1 MDLNE
6 ENFRLLAQYLQQ
18 TLSPDPNVRRPAEQF
33 LESVEGNQNYPI
45 LLLHLIDKEDLNMTI
60 RVAGSITFKNYV
72 KRNWFYDPDE
82 GKVDKIHETDRTA
95 IKTLIVTLMLKS
107 PTATQKQLS
116 DAVSIIGKYDFPNKW
131 PQLIDEMVEKFATGD
146 FNVINGILQTG
157 HSLFKRYRY
166 EFKSQN
172 LWLEIKLVLDK
183 LAKPLTDLMVA
194 TMNLATTHAG
204 NKDALKVI
212 YGSLVLV
219 CKVFYSLNY
228 QDLPEFF
235 EDNMPTWMP
244 SFHTMLT
251 TDVPL
256 LRTGDDEDAGVMEQL
271 RSQICENLC
280 LYAQKYDEE
289 FSPYMPQF
297 VTAVW
302 ELLVNTGIQTK
313 YDTLVSHALT
323 FLGTV
328 ADRNHYRHLFEDPN
342 VLASICEKVI
352 IPNMDFRTSDEE
364 LFEDN
369 PEEYIRRDIEGSDI
383 DTRRRA
389 ACDLVKILSQ
399 KFEGKIF
406 EIFSQYLQVLLQR
419 HGENPQQNW
428 RAKDTAIFLVTS
440 LASRGATQRHGV
452 TQTSELVPLPQ
463 FCQQHIVPE
472 LERTNVNEL
481 PVLKADALKFL
492 ISFRSCLET
501 SSVVGCLPLIVRHL
515 QAQSVVVHSYAA
527 CAIDKILM
535 IRIPGQKTAPV
546 SSAELAPLA
555 SDLFSNLFRALEIA
569 GSTENEYVMKAIMR
583 STSVLQEACLPFMGD
598 IILPRLTQILTMVS
612 KNPSKPHFN
621 HYLFETLSLSIKV
634 VCKTQTSAV
643 ESFEGA
649 LFPIFQGILQQD
661 ILEFIPYVFQLLSLL
676 LEMREGVPAIPEP
689 YMALFPF
696 LLSPVLWDRPGNV
709 TPLIRLICAYIRQ
722 GSAQIVAYSKLNA
735 VLGVFQKMIASKTN
749 DHEGFYLLQTL
760 LQHYPM
766 NELQASLRQ
775 IFVLLFQR
783 LSLSK
788 TTKYIRGLIV
798 FFSFY
803 AGKVGSGSL
812 VQMIDEIQAQMFGM
826 VLDRVFVPELNRVA
840 SEMDKK
846 IVAVGVSTILCEC
859 PGMMTE
865 PYIQFWPRLLES
877 LIQTFET
884 QPDGA
889 GAEGDDDFVEVEDTP
904 GYQVAYS
911 QLNYAQPKTSDPFP
925 EVADGRMFL
934 VQNLAKLSATRPGQI
949 PQLINKL
956 PALHKEVLNKYC
968 SQGGVQIV

>member
-18 TLSPDPNVRRPAEQF
+18 TLNPDPNIRRPAEQF
-33 LESVEGNQNYPI
+33 LEGVEGNQNYPI
-45 LLLHLIDKEDLNMTI
+45 LLLHLIDKEDLDMTI
-60 RVAGSITFKNYV
+60 RVAGSVTFKNYV
-72 KRNWFYDPDE
+72 KRNWYYDPEE
-82 GKVDKIHETDRTA
+82 GKPDKIHETDRTA

-116 DAVSIIGKYDFPNKW
+116 DAVSIIGKYDFPDKW

-166 EFKSQN
+166 EFKSQS
-172 LWLEIKLVLDK
+172 LWVEIKLVLDK
-183 LAKPLTDLMVA
+183 LAKPLTDLLVA

-204 NKDALKVI
+204 NQQALKVI

-235 EDNMPTWMP
+235 EDNMNTWMP
-244 SFHTMLT
+244 SFHKMLT

-256 LRTGDDEDAGVMEQL
+256 LRTPDDEDAGVLEQL
-271 RSQICENLC
+271 KSQICENLC

-289 FSPYMPQF
+289 FSPFMPQF

-328 ADRNHYRHLFEDPN
+328 ADRTHYRHLFEDPN

-352 IPNMDFRTSDEE
+352 IPNMDFRKSDEE

-399 KFEGKIF
+399 KFEAKIF
-406 EIFSQYLQVLLQR
+406 EIFSQYLQVLLTR
-419 HGENPQQNW
+419 HSENPQANW
-428 RAKDTAIFLVTS
+428 KAKDTAIFLVTS
-440 LASRGATQRHGV
+440 LASRGSTQRHGV

-463 FCQQHIVPE
+463 FCQQHIIPE
-472 LERTNVNEL
+472 LERSNVNEM

-501 SSVVGCLPLIVRHL
+501 SSVVACLPLIIRHL

-527 CAIDKILM
+527 CAIEKILM
-535 IRIPGQKTAPV
+535 IRIPGQKSPVTAT
-546 SSAELAPLA
+546 ELSPLA
-555 SDLFSNLFRALEIA
+555 GDLFSGLFGALEMA
-569 GSTENEYVMKAIMR
+569 GSMENEYVMKAIMR
-583 STSVLQEACLPFMGD
+583 STSVLQEAGLPFMGS
-598 IILPRLTQILTMVS
+598 IVLPRLTQILTVVS

-621 HYLFETLSLSIKV
+621 HYLFETLSLSIKI
-634 VCKTQTSAV
+634 VCKAQASAV
-643 ESFEGA
+643 ESFEEA
-649 LFPIFQGILQQD
+649 LFPIFQAILQQD

-676 LEMREGVPAIPEP
+676 LEMREGVSQIPEP

-696 LLSPVLWDRPGNV
+696 LLSPLLWDRPGNV

-722 GSAQIVAYSKLNA
+722 GSGQIVAYSKLNA
-735 VLGVFQKMIASKTN
+735 VLGVFQKMIASKSN

-760 LQHYPM
+760 LLHYPM
-766 NELQASLRQ
+766 QELQQSLRQ

-788 TTKYIRGLIV
+788 TTKYIRGLII

-803 AGKVGSGSL
+803 AGKIGSANL

-826 VLDRVFVPELNRVA
+826 VLDRVFIPELNRV
-840 SEMDKK
+840 STDIDKK
-846 IVAVGVSTILCEC
+846 IVAIGIAKILCEC
-859 PGMMTE
+859 PSMVNE
-865 PYIQFWPRLLES
+865 PYVQFWPRLLES
-877 LIQTFET
+877 LLQIFEAQTE
-884 QPDGA
+884 GS
-889 GAEGDDDFVEVEDTP
+889 GGGDDDFIEVEDTP

-911 QLNYAQPKTSDPFP
+911 QLNYAQPKVNDPYP
-925 EVADGRMFL
+925 EVTDGRIFL
-934 VQNLAKLSATRPGQI
+934 VQNLAKASVAQPGMI
-949 PQLINKL
+949 PQLLNKL
-956 PALHKEVLNKYC
+956 PVLPKEILNKYC
-968 SQGGVQIV
+968 AQAGVQIH

>member
-6 ENFRLLAQYLQQ
+6 DNFRLLAQYLQH
-18 TLSPDPNVRRPAEQF
+18 TLSPDPNIRRPAEQF

-45 LLLHLIDKEDLNMTI
+45 LLLHLIDKDDLDITI
-60 RVAGSITFKNYV
+60 RVAGSVTFKNYV
-72 KRNWFYDPDE
+72 KRNWFYDAEE
-82 GKVDKIHETDRTA
+82 GKLDKIHETDRTA

-116 DAVSIIGKYDFPNKW
+116 DAVSIIGKHDFPDKW
-131 PQLIDEMVEKFATGD
+131 PQLIDEMVDKFATGD
-146 FNVINGILQTG
+146 YNVINGILQTG

-166 EFKSQN
+166 EFKSQT

-183 LAKPLTDLMVA
+183 LAKPLTDLLVV
-194 TMNLATTHAG
+194 TMNLVSSHAG
-204 NKDALKVI
+204 NQQALRVI
-212 YGSLVLV
+212 YGSLVLI

-235 EDNMPTWMP
+235 EENMQTWMP

-251 TDVPL
+251 TDVL
-256 LRTGDDEDAGVMEQL
+256 VLKTSDEENAGVMEQL

-289 FSPYMPQF
+289 FSPYMSQF

-328 ADRNHYRHLFEDPN
+328 ADRTHYRHLFEDPN

-406 EIFSQYLQVLLQR
+406 DIFSQYLQVLLGR
-419 HGENPQQNW
+419 YAENPQANW
-428 RAKDTAIFLVTS
+428 RFKDTAIFLVTS
-440 LASRGATQRHGV
+440 LASRGSTQRHGV

-472 LERTNVNEL
+472 LEKSNINEL
-481 PVLKADALKFL
+481 PVLKADSLKFL
-492 ISFRSCLET
+492 ISFRSLLET
-501 SSVVGCLPLIVRHL
+501 SSVVACLPLIIRHL

-527 CAIDKILM
+527 CAIEKIIM
-535 IRIPGQKTAPV
+535 IRIPGQKAPV
-546 SSAELAPLA
+546 TSAVLSPLA
-555 SDLFSNLFRALEIA
+555 NDLYTGLFGSLQLA
-569 GSTENEYVMKAIMR
+569 GSAENEYVMKAIMR
-583 STSVLQEACLPFMGD
+583 STSVLQEGSLPFMGS
-598 IILPRLTQILTMVS
+598 IVLPRLTEILTLVA

-621 HYLFETLSLSIKV
+621 HYLFETLSLSIKT
-634 VCKTQTSAV
+634 VCKSQANAV
-643 ESFEGA
+643 ESFEEA
-649 LFPIFQGILQQD
+649 LFPIFQAILQQD
-661 ILEFIPYVFQLLSLL
+661 VLEFIPYVFQLLSLL
-676 LEMREGVPAIPEP
+676 LEMRESFAVIPEP
-689 YMALFPF
+689 YMVLFPF
-696 LLSPVLWDRPGNV
+696 LLSPLLWDRPGNV
-709 TPLIRLICAYIRQ
+709 TPLIRLICGYIRQ
-722 GSAQIVAYSKLNA
+722 GSAQIVAFDKLNA

-749 DHEGFYLLQTL
+749 DHEGFKLIQTL
-760 LQHYPM
+760 LMHYPM
-766 NELQASLRQ
+766 GQLQQSLRQ

-788 TTKYIRGLIV
+788 TTKYVRGLIV

-803 AGKVGSGSL
+803 AGKVGSENL
-812 VQMIDEIQAQMFGM
+812 VRMIDEIQGQMFGM
-826 VLDRVFVPELNRVA
+826 VLDRVFIPDLNRI
-840 SEMDKK
+840 SSDIERK
-846 IVAVGVSTILCEC
+846 IVAVGVTKVLCEC
-859 PGMMTE
+859 PSMLAE
-865 PYIQFWPRLLES
+865 PYVQCWPRLMEALVQ
-877 LIQTFET
+877 IFEV
-884 QPDGA
+884 QPEATEND
-889 GAEGDDDFVEVEDTP
+889 EDYIDVEETP
-904 GYQVAYS
+904 GYQVSYS
-911 QLNYAQPKTSDPFP
+911 QLIHAQVKVDDPFP
-925 EVADGRMFL
+925 HVADARSFL
-934 VQNLAKLSATRPGQI
+934 VQSLGKMAAAQPGQL
-949 PQLINKL
+949 PQLISKL
-956 PALHKEVLNKYC
+956 TILPQQILNKYC
-968 SQGGVQIV
+968 AQAGVQIV